1 MSKILIVDDD
11 SVNIALLEHALTKK
25 CPGCEVFKAVNP
37 LVGIKMASELMP
49 DIILLDIMMPDLN
62 GFEFCKRVKNNEKT
76 KNIPVLLITAL
87 SDTSDKVAGFKLG
100 AADYITKPINIEE
113 VQARVLAHLR
123 IKKYQDEILRMER
136 VMHDNAKMAAVGS
149 LAAGVAHEFNNI
161 LTMMRGYIQF
171 YKKSSNLS
179 DMQNACQTILTLIN
193 RGEGIVKT
201 LLDFSRNNEYA
212 GEKEDVDLA
221 ILIRNE
227 LHIMRKKLDEF
238 GIKVEEG
245 FCDELYTVKG
255 YKGQISQALLNLLI
269 NAVDALSGVDG
280 ERVISV
286 SIENVE
292 GEFFYGGKL
301 ISGNFRAV
309 VVEDSGPGIDEA
321 LKERVFEPFV
331 TTKGVVGGGDNTRIA
346 AGLGLS
352 IVYTIMQRHMGYV
365 SLEKSEK
372 LGGAKFKL
380 CFPKEELK

>member
-1 MSKILIVDDD
+1 M
-11 SVNIALLEHALTKK
+11 
-25 CPGCEVFKAVNP
+25 
-37 LVGIKMASELMP
+37 
-49 DIILLDIMMPDLN
+49 
-62 GFEFCKRVKNNEKT
+62 
-76 KNIPVLLITAL
+76 
-87 SDTSDKVAGFKLG
+87 
-100 AADYITKPINIEE
+100 
-113 VQARVLAHLR
+113 
-123 IKKYQDEILRMER
+123 
-136 VMHDNAKMAAVGS
+136 
-149 LAAGVAHEFNNI
+149 
-161 LTMMRGYIQF
+161 
-171 YKKSSNLS
+171 
-179 DMQNACQTILTLIN
+179 
-193 RGEGIVKT
+193 
-201 LLDFSRNNEYA
+201 
-212 GEKEDVDLA
+212 DLA